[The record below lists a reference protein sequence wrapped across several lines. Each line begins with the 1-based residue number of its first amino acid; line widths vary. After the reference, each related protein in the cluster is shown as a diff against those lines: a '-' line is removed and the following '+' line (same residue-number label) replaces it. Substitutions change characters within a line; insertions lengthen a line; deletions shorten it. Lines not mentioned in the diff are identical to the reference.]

1 MLKQNKNIVTKFI
14 IFVAQKAITP
24 DTSRPI
30 TFVVVF
36 LCVIFHFYRQYRS
49 YNSFTQRHYTDY
61 IGIFRSDYIFGQIN
75 FIKDIIC
82 LQKSLRHIAFDKNK
96 DNWIDELVIICILNI

>member
-30 TFVVVF
+30 TFFVVF
-36 LCVIFHFYRQYRS
+36 LRVIFHFYRQYRS
-49 YNSFTQRHYTDY
+49 YNSFTQRHYTHY